1 MQVRYFAQKTY
12 RDAVATMP
20 PMLWTVPI
28 AIGGILFL
36 LLTAAA
42 NREMGKAIDDQVAQE
57 EGAFCMQLGQPPG
70 TQYDTCIAGVSGLTE
85 RVRAIKSNE
94 LM

>member
-1 MQVRYFAQKTY
+1 MQVRSFAQQTC

-20 PMLWTVPI
+20 PILWTVPI

-36 LLTAAA
+36 LVTGVA

-57 EGAFCMQLGQPPG
+57 EGAFCMQLGQAPG
-70 TQYDTCIAGVSGLTE
+70 TQYDTCIAGVSKLTE